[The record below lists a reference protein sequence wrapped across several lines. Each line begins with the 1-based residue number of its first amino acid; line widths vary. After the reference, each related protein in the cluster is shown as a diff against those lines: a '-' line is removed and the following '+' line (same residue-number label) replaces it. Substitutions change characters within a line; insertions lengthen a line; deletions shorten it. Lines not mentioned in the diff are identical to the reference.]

1 MNQLQEEQLEERVL
15 LLFDPKPFTFEFAGR
30 NSAEFGLYATIDD
43 YIGPPKREKRK
54 AIPRRHGTHKVNRT
68 TYDDRY
74 ITLYCFWLNKA
85 VDAGFNI
92 RRTENIKLAKNL
104 IRDDLREIAHWL
116 MQDGRLF
123 LDIEPDKHYRA
134 EVFNPPTFETVYSRW
149 SEWAETRG
157 GTFVLPFV
165 CEPFA
170 YGPQVIKPIA
180 RGSNPVDYRGTAD
193 TPTLIIVRNPN
204 NFAVSNIVITA
215 TERVG

>member
-1 MNQLQEEQLEERVL
+1 MLHLSDL
-15 LLFDPKPFTFEFAGR
+15 KPFTFEFAGR
-30 NSAEFGLYATIDD
+30 NSAEFGLYATIADL
-43 YIGPPKREKRK
+43 IGPAKREKRTK
-54 AIPRRHGTHKVNRT
+54 IPRRHGSHKVSRT
-68 TYDDRY
+68 TYDDKS
-74 ITLYCFWLNKA
+74 INLHCFWLNNPTNNH
-85 VDAGFNI
+85 FNV
-92 RRTENIKLAKNL
+92 RRPDHAEAAKNL
-104 IRDDLREIAHWL
+104 TRDDLREIAHWL

-134 EVFNPPTFETVYSRW
+134 EVFNPPTFETIYSRW
-149 SEWAETRG
+149 SEWSETRG
-157 GTFVLPFV
+157 GTFVLPFI